1 MGMGMTP
8 IALGHSLPTARA
20 RGDTALRHRQVL
32 FVGLNPTTLEASR
45 LIGRQKGA
53 TSDVI
58 GFVDEP
64 SRIQPGVRYLGGLD
78 AFANIL
84 RDHVVDVVHVGL
96 PLRSHYDAVH
106 RVIQICETH
115 GVPVEL
121 PANPFHTGG
130 TTTVRVEGGIPTMM
144 LHTAPLYGLTLRL
157 KFLLD
162 RLAAPF
168 LLLLAAPLL
177 LLAALAIKLDDRGPV
192 FFTQER
198 VGYNKRT
205 FRMLKLRTMAVDA
218 EARQRQLE
226 AQNQRDGAAFK
237 LEDDPRISR
246 VGKVLR
252 KYSLDELPQLWNV
265 LVGDM
270 SLVGPRPLSLRD
282 YNLLPEDWQRRRF
295 SMRPGLTCYWQIRGR
310 HHTTFLEWMRL
321 DLEYIDRW
329 SLLEDVKILLATVP
343 EVLRGGGA

>member
-1 MGMGMTP
+1 MTP
-8 IALGHSLPTARA
+8 L
-20 RGDTALRHRQVL
+20 ALRRQALPKARPRVELLLRRRQVL
-32 FVGLNPTTLEASR
+32 FVGLNPKTLEASR
-45 LIGRQKGA
+45 MLAHPQA
-53 TSDVI
+53 PTSDVI

-64 SRIQPGVRYLGGLD
+64 SRQQPGVRYLGSLES
-78 AFANIL
+78 FASIL

-96 PLRSHYDAVH
+96 PLRSHYDDIG

-121 PANPFHTGG
+121 PANPFHTGSMASL
-130 TTTVRVEGGIPTMM
+130 RVERGVLTMT
-144 LHTAPLYGLTLRL
+144 LHTAPLCGLALRL

-162 RLAAPF
+162 RLIAPILLLFAAPI
-168 LLLLAAPLL
+168 LLLAAI
-177 LLAALAIKLDDRGPV
+177 AIKLEDRGPV

-205 FRMLKLRTMAVDA
+205 FRMYKLRTMAVDA
-218 EARQRQLE
+218 EARLRQLE
-226 AQNQRDGAAFK
+226 ARNQRDGAAFK

-246 VGKVLR
+246 VGRILR
-252 KYSLDELPQLWNV
+252 KYSFDELPQLWNV
-265 LVGDM
+265 VIGDM

-295 SMRPGLTCYWQIRGR
+295 SMRPGLTCYWQVRGR
-310 HHTTFLEWMRL
+310 HHTSFVEWMKL
-321 DLEYIDRW
+321 DLAYIDQW
-329 SLLEDVKILLATVP
+329 SLYEDLKVLLATLP

>member
-1 MGMGMTP
+1 MTP
-8 IALGHSLPTARA
+8 IALGHTAVSTARA
-20 RGDTALRHRQVL
+20 FGDATLRRRQVL
-32 FVGLNPTTLEASR
+32 FVGLNPKTLEASR
-45 LIGRQKGA
+45 LLGQQRSAI
-53 TSDVI
+53 SDVI

-64 SRIQPGVRYLGGLD
+64 SRIQPGVRYLGGLE

-96 PLRSHYDAVH
+96 PLRSHYDDVR

-115 GVPVEL
+115 GVPVQL
-121 PANPFHTGG
+121 PANPFHIEGATS
-130 TTTVRVEGGIPTMM
+130 VRIEGGVPTMT
-144 LHTAPLYGLTLRL
+144 LHTAPRCGFAMRL

-162 RLAAPF
+162 RLTAPI
-168 LLLLAAPLL
+168 LMLLAAPLL
-177 LLAALAIKLDDRGPV
+177 LLAALAIKLDDRGPI
-192 FFTQER
+192 FFTQDR

-205 FRMLKLRTMAVDA
+205 FRMLKLRTMAVGA
-218 EARQRQLE
+218 EAQQRKLE

-237 LEDDPRISR
+237 VEDDPRISR
-246 VGKVLR
+246 VGRVLR

-295 SMRPGLTCYWQIRGR
+295 SMRPGLTCYWQVRGR
-310 HHTTFLEWMRL
+310 HHTTFLAWMQM

-329 SLLEDVKILLATVP
+329 SLVEDLKILLATVP